1 MRIEHGR
8 YERRLIAVHDLP
20 TVATV
25 LDDPIRFHVRHL
37 PDSDRGPIIERSSTR
52 RWGVV
57 SAPAWRSTIR
67 LAYLWDEA
75 KLRNNGARIY
85 ATRPVVARGAGG
97 VILGTDGK
105 PLRDRRGALV
115 TDWSDPRAVIL
126 GVDGKPASKDNP
138 PAYERNPAADRVPEL
153 GPDDIAKLA
162 FTENLPNN
170 DNTRRRWVQMARA
183 ALTAKE
189 AAGDVVIER
198 GAGLRIIEAPP
209 ARIRVNA
216 DPDTCER

>member
-1 MRIEHGR
+1 MFLPGPYSVFRREPTGLARSQAGVLLGRRI
-8 YERRLIAVHDLP
+8 
-20 TVATV
+20 
-25 LDDPIRFHVRHL
+25 
-37 PDSDRGPIIERSSTR
+37 
-52 RWGVV
+52 
-57 SAPAWRSTIR
+57 
-67 LAYLWDEA
+67 LALA
-75 KLRNNGARIY
+75 AFG
-85 ATRPVVARGAGG
+85 TRPVVARGAGG

-153 GPDDIAKLA
+153 GPNDIAKLA

-170 DNTRRRWVQMARA
+170 DNTRRRWVQMARE

-189 AAGDVVIER
+189 AAGEVVIER
-198 GAGLRIIEAPP
+198 GAGLSLSENRGEDALVRDLMDALQKLELPP
-209 ARIRVNA
+209 SGRVVIP
-216 DPDTCER
+216 PDLHTWCGNRLSLYRYVQPNQSRDIVRSCG